1 MAVSRTGPELDDL
14 YRLADQLERDR
25 AASVSEL
32 RHRDHALAGAIDE
45 ADPSRRLLAWLDS
58 VAPRDGAAPFAG
70 GAAMIARAVAL
81 IMGFS
86 AMAGFLMANTR
97 GLVNVFAWLLLF
109 VVLQFALSVT
119 SLAVLLRS
127 LRGAVPTSLPM
138 HPARW
143 VARRSLP
150 DARYLRE
157 AKPVLRLLLLRY
169 GQEWGALFT
178 LAAALAFVAVPA
190 VSDFSFIWGSTFD
203 LGTEFAAGLTDTLAL
218 PWSSWLP
225 MATLDPE
232 VLANSRFHPALTD
245 LDRAE
250 IESMRG
256 WWPFLFLSLV
266 VYALLP
272 RSLLWLASRAA
283 YGRQLRRSF
292 LGFPG
297 AELVLA
303 RLDRPLVSTQGSDAG
318 VERVE
323 AADSGAH
330 PVSMP
335 HPADP
340 HRLLLE
346 WGAALDDHDATIFEA
361 LRGIA
366 PANRVAI
373 GAGSLSDDRQRLA
386 TLDLA
391 PYRELA
397 VAVKSWEPP
406 MGELADLLALLGQ
419 IAHCTVYLVPLPG
432 QSVPQR
438 RIDDWRAFTRTLPF
452 AGVDVQVLH
461 EGQDGS

>member
-1 MAVSRTGPELDDL
+1 LAVSRTGPELDDL

-25 AASVSEL
+25 ATSISDL
-32 RHRDHALAGAIDE
+32 RRRDHALAGAIDD
-45 ADPSRRLLAWLDS
+45 ADPSRRLLAWLDA
-58 VAPRDGAAPFAG
+58 VAPRDRAAPFAG
-70 GAAMIARAVAL
+70 GAAVIARAVAL
-81 IMGFS
+81 VMGFS
-86 AMAGFLMANTR
+86 AMAGFLMANSR
-97 GLVNVFAWLLLF
+97 GLVNVLAWLLLF
-109 VVLQFALSVT
+109 VVLQLVLSAT

-127 LRGAVPTSLPM
+127 LRGAVPNSLPM

-178 LAAALAFVAVPA
+178 LSAAVAFVAVPA

-203 LGTEFAAGLTDTLAL
+203 LGTEFAAALTDTLAL

-245 LDRAE
+245 LDRAG

-256 WWPFLFLSLV
+256 WWPFLFLSLL

-272 RSLLWLASRAA
+272 RGLLWLASRAA

-303 RLDRPLVSTQGSDAG
+303 RLDRPLVSTQGSDG
-318 VERVE
+318 GEERV
-323 AADSGAH
+323 GATDNGAR
-330 PVSMP
+330 PVP
-335 HPADP
+335 VPQPADP

-346 WGAALDDHDATIFEA
+346 WGAALGDHDAAIFEE
-361 LRGIA
+361 LRGIP
-366 PANRVAI
+366 PANRVVI

-386 TLDLA
+386 ALD
-391 PYRELA
+391 PGSFREL
-397 VAVKSWEPP
+397 VVVVKSWEPP
-406 MGELADLLALLGQ
+406 MGELADLLAPLGQ
-419 IAHCTVYLVPLPG
+419 IAHCTVYLVPLTG
-432 QSVPQR
+432 QPVPPR
-438 RIDDWRAFTRTLPF
+438 RVEDWRAFTRALPF
-452 AGVDVQVLH
+452 AGVDVQVLR
-461 EGQDGS
+461 EEQGGS